1 MSEIRATTISDL
13 VGTGPATLTGQ
24 HAAKVWSNLNGTG
37 TIAERDSF
45 NISGYVD
52 NGTGDYTFTLTN
64 NMSDVNYITSSLTC
78 SRLVGDVQRNPAVYG
93 SDAAGPLDTTTGHQR
108 ILTGDT
114 ASGTPTDTPHISMLL
129 HGDLA

>member
-1 MSEIRATTISDL
+1 MSEIRAKTISDL

-64 NMSDVNYITSSLTC
+64 NMSDANYAATVTAHQSDNIARHIHSAKLEAGARATSSLTIQA
-78 SRLVGDVQRNPAVYG
+78 VQNETGTGVAFVD
-93 SDAAGPLDTTTGHQR
+93 DADEVA
-108 ILTGDT
+108 IL
-114 ASGTPTDTPHISMLL
+114 S